1 MAYPEYTIARAVT
14 ISNTEENIFKAL
26 YIGTG
31 GNVSVDCVDHSG
43 AGANVI
49 FHNVPAGTLLPMKT
63 YRINATATTATGI
76 VGLS

>member
-1 MAYPEYTIARAVT
+1 MAYPEYTIATAVT
-14 ISNTEENIFKAL
+14 ASDTEENIFKAL

-31 GNVSVDCVDHSG
+31 GNVSVDAWQGGS
-43 AGANVI
+43 GANVI

-63 YRINATATTATGI
+63 YRVNSTATTATGI